1 MYNYINHPKHLLVN
15 AYICIFFC
23 QDFFSEASLCQDEM
37 EQVSEL
43 SDKLFTTLDSN
54 DTQTLQQSLS
64 SVSKRFSH
72 IPYLLGN
79 YLQNELSLSLRRL
92 LTSSSASSSSCR
104 ICGGHFLV
112 YSVPANSREEY
123 FEIEMPLV
131 QEMKFIQY

>member
-1 MYNYINHPKHLLVN
+1 MLTS
-15 AYICIFFC
+15 AYFFC

-72 IPYLLGN
+72 ILASSQQKREQLEN
-79 YLQNELSLSLRRL
+79 KAAQWHNFQV
-92 LTSSSASSSSCR
+92 SSS
-104 ICGGHFLV
+104 I
-112 YSVPANSREEY
+112 Y
-123 FEIEMPLV
+123 
-131 QEMKFIQY
+131 